1 MGTSVKFEWDLTK
14 ADVNQRR
21 HGISFEEATELFTTG
36 VDYLEIFDDEHSQ
49 DEDRFIAVGPIPI
62 GVILVVYTE
71 PAEDVVRLISAR
83 RATKAETRLFQQH
96 MGTKNE

>member
-1 MGTSVKFEWDLTK
+1 MRASVNFEWDPAK
-14 ADVNQRR
+14 ANANRRR
-21 HGISFEEATELFTTG
+21 HGISFEEATELFTSG
-36 VDYLEIFDDEHSQ
+36 VNYLEIFDDEHSQ

-62 GVILVVYTE
+62 GVILVVYAE
-71 PAEDVVRLISAR
+71 PAEDVVRIISAR